1 MPSFLTTTGL
11 NWRFCFHS
19 SSAINVVRLLIASAQ
34 TSELALPALR
44 GRLQKNASER
54 SYVPHLNF
62 QAVSCYWFA
71 SGRGRAG
78 AIRT

>member
-11 NWRFCFHS
+11 TGRFCFHS
-19 SSAINVVRLLIASAQ
+19 SSAINVVRLLIALLQ

-44 GRLQKNASER
+44 GRLQKNAVTR

-62 QAVSCYWFA
+62 QAVSCYWFPA
-71 SGRGRAG
+71 GRGRAG